1 MSFSMLIN
9 DATKELLYSVNF
21 DDIFYI
27 SSLYSIVLLIVYL
40 PTSNRIHVHT
50 LFTMTVYIELLTY

>member
-27 SSLYSIVLLIVYL
+27 SSLYSIVLLIYL